1 MADTDYKDQ
10 ISQKGAEQRKC
21 ELLNIEITCN
31 QTSHEQYAAVT
42 EDIFSFRLVLLWK
55 QSSQKSIMIIECSL
69 KYETSIL
76 AMPEIL
82 N

>member
-31 QTSHEQYAAVT
+31 QTSHEQYAVCMWWCGHICMAN
-42 EDIFSFRLVLLWK
+42 RVLELFVGL
-55 QSSQKSIMIIECSL
+55 Q
-69 KYETSIL
+69 
-76 AMPEIL
+76 
-82 N
+82 